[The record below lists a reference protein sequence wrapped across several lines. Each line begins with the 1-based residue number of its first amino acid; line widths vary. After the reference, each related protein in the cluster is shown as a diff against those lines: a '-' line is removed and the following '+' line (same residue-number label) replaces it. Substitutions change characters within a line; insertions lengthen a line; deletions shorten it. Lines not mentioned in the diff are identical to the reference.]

1 MKYILRERDSNK
13 NIILESNKTLNFF
26 YNNFFGRIVL
36 KIFISKPFNKLVGL
50 YMNSRLSINRINK
63 YIKKNNINLKEYEQ
77 VKYKSYNEFF
87 TKKILSNKRPI
98 NMNENILISPC
109 DSKISIYTIN
119 EDLTL
124 RVKDSYYNI
133 DTLVG
138 KNIISEYVDG
148 YALVFRLSEKDYH
161 RYCYID
167 NGKKS
172 DNIHING
179 VFHTVQKISLDK
191 YNFYKTNDRE
201 YTILNTNNFDKIVE
215 VEIGAMCI
223 GKIKN
228 LHKNYK
234 FKKGEEKGYFEFGGS
249 TIVLLIKKNIVDID
263 KDILDNSKNDIET
276 IVKYGERIGIK
287 KNT

>member
-63 YIKKNNINLKEYEQ
+63 YIKKNNIDLKEYEQ